1 MKYAF
6 MQAHHIEFRLSSMCR
21 VLKVHR
27 SGYYAW
33 LREPLSPRAKANE
46 TLTSQ
51 IREFYD
57 QSMGIYGSPR
67 IFCDLKEAGV
77 ACSENRVA
85 RLMRSA
91 QIKSVRG
98 YKRPRYKVG
107 KPAQV
112 APNQLER
119 QFQHDEPD
127 QAWVTDITYVRTH
140 EGWLYLAAVL
150 DLHSRAVVGWSMG
163 SHMRTSLVLDAL
175 MMAVWRRKPKDSVI
189 IHSDQGSQFGSD
201 EFNRWCK
208 DNRLSPSMSRRGNCW
223 DNAPTKNWFN
233 SFKSEQVHGVRYAK
247 HDQIK
252 AAVFEYN
259 EVFYNRKRQHSTLG
273 YQSPAQFLD
282 SWLSE
287 QHQEKLVV

>member
-6 MQAHHIEFRLSSMCR
+6 IQANRSEFKLTIICR

-33 LREPLSPRAKANE
+33 LHEPLSARARANE
-46 TLTSQ
+46 VLTAK
-51 IREFYD
+51 IKEFYD
-57 QSMGIYGSPR
+57 QMMGIYGSPR
-67 IFCDLKEAGV
+67 IFCDLREAGV
-77 ACSENRVA
+77 VCSENRVA
-85 RLMRSA
+85 RLMRAA

-107 KPAQV
+107 KPSLV
-112 APNQLER
+112 APNQLQR

-127 QAWVTDITYVRTH
+127 QAWVTDITYIRTH

-150 DLHSRAVVGWSMG
+150 DLHSHAVVGWSMG
-163 SHMRTSLVLDAL
+163 SRMQTSLVLEAL
-175 MMAVWRRKPKDSVI
+175 TMAVWRRRPKDSVI

-223 DNAPTKNWFN
+223 DKAVTE
-233 SFKSEQVHGVRYAK
+233 SFFSNLKSERIKKRIYNTRAEAK
-247 HDQIK
+247 
-252 AAVFEYN
+252 
-259 EVFYNRKRQHSTLG
+259 
-273 YQSPAQFLD
+273 
-282 SWLSE
+282 SE
-287 QHQEKLVV
+287 IFDYIEGF

>member
-6 MQAHHIEFRLSSMCR
+6 MQAHQREFRLISMCR

-27 SGYYAW
+27 SGFYAW

-46 TLTSQ
+46 ALTEK
-51 IREFYD
+51 IKEFYD

-67 IFCDLKEAGV
+67 IFCDLREAGV
-77 ACSENRVA
+77 ACGENRVA
-85 RLMRSA
+85 RLMRAA

-107 KPAQV
+107 RPALV
-112 APNQLER
+112 APNQLQR

-127 QAWVTDITYVRTH
+127 HAWVTDITYIRTH

-163 SHMRTSLVLDAL
+163 PRMQTGLVLDAL
-175 MMAVWRRKPKDSVI
+175 TMAVWRRRPKDSVI

-208 DNRLSPSMSRRGNCW
+208 DNQLSPSMSRRGNCW
-223 DNAPTKNWFN
+223 DNAVAE
-233 SFKSEQVHGVRYAK
+233 SFFSNLKSEQIKKRIYNTRAEAK
-247 HDQIK
+247 SEIFDYI
-252 AAVFEYN
+252 EG
-259 EVFYNRKRQHSTLG
+259 FYNRVRRHKHLNQLSPYEFERQRQTAL
-273 YQSPAQFLD
+273 
-282 SWLSE
+282 
-287 QHQEKLVV
+287 